1 MLVFEEF
8 KKKALESFPEA
19 SEENLIKFYTV
30 YTYLWKERNTDNG
43 NSELQP

>member
-1 MLVFEEF
+1 MLDFEEF
-8 KKKALESFPEA
+8 KKKALGSFPEA
-19 SEENLIKFYTV
+19 SEENLIKLYTV